1 LNMMASELVS
11 RRRLLHMPLLL
22 LRWPLLRLLRDVR
35 MLRLVAPLM
44 VKRHSTSVPHAR
56 VAQIVHGRVE
66 MAQGSTSIALLLHR
80 NRGIAS
86 VTMGL
91 SNWRGRSRWRHRRS

>member
-1 LNMMASELVS
+1 
-11 RRRLLHMPLLL
+11 
-22 LRWPLLRLLRDVR
+22 
-35 MLRLVAPLM
+35 M

-91 SNWRGRSRWRHRRS
+91 SNWGGRSRWRHRRS